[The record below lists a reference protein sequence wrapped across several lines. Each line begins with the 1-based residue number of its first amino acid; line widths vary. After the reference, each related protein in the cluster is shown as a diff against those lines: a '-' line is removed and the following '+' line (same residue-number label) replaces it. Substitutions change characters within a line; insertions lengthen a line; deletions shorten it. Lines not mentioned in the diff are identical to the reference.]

1 MPIGIEHEH
10 LVVPLDIS
18 ILFRREM
25 NPSTKLQAP
34 PVRVIDIRSRLDVE
48 GQMLKPDLVIPML
61 TAICATQPEILIS
74 SPTER

>member
-1 MPIGIEHEH
+1 
-10 LVVPLDIS
+10 
-18 ILFRREM
+18 M